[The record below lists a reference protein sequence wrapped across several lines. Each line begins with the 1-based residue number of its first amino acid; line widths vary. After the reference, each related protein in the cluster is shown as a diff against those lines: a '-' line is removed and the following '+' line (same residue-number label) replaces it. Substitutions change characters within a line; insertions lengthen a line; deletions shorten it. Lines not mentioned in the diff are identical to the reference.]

1 MQCNPHFMQHSAV
14 LWRLYCAAFNTAQ
27 QSAVMP
33 TDLLVGAGLQC
44 FCGVVRTPLLQ
55 QIPELR
61 NSTDRTTAKPP
72 DILPRWVKTASS
84 PCLSQEPLIKTMP
97 FSGFNG
103 TDSSASAPD
112 ITPQIHPPPSTSPA
126 QHTTLLPAVHVA
138 RATPRAPTPGLP
150 PAAGSLATKESFKG
164 CLESSRC
171 SEPTTGA
178 PEPCRARL
186 SVAKGGVL
194 A

>member
-1 MQCNPHFMQHSAV
+1 MQYDPHFMQHSAV
-14 LWRLYCAAFNTAQ
+14 LWCLYCAAFNTAQ

-61 NSTDRTTAKPP
+61 NGTNRTTAKPP
-72 DILPRWVKTASS
+72 DILPRWFKTASS
-84 PCLSQEPLIKTMP
+84 PCLSQEPPTKTMP
-97 FSGFNG
+97 SSGFNG
-103 TDSSASAPD
+103 TGSGASAPD

-126 QHTTLLPAVHVA
+126 QHATLLSPIHVA
-138 RATPRAPTPGLP
+138 RAIPQAPTPGLP

-164 CLESSRC
+164 FLESSRC

-178 PEPCRARL
+178 PGPCRARL
-186 SVAKGGVL
+186 SVAEGGVL